1 MAFHKNLTGSDVHV
15 PYAFSYANSTARAA
29 ATGFTSLDV
38 GKFAR
43 QVDSNTIWMLTNHSP
58 ISWAQIGAAAGGI
71 SDGDKGDI
79 TVSSSGAAWTID
91 AEAVTYAKIQNVSG
105 ADKLLGRTT
114 AGAGSIEEVT
124 CTAAGRALL
133 DDADASAQRTTLGL
147 GTLATQ
153 SGTFSGSSSG
163 TNTGDQSLFSTIAVA
178 GQSNVVADSASDT
191 LTLVA
196 GSNVTITTD
205 ASTDTITISATGG
218 GGGGV
223 SDGDKGDITVSGSGA
238 TWTIDSQAV
247 TYAKIQNVATNRLL
261 GRASSGAGVAEE
273 LTLGSNLSFSGT
285 QLDTIGLQKTIT
297 SGTAAPSGGSDGDIY
312 LQYV

>member
-58 ISWAQIGAAAGGI
+58 ISWTQIGAAAGGI

-238 TWTIDSQAV
+238 TWTIDGQAV
-247 TYAKIQNVATNRLL
+247 TYAKIQDVATNRLL

-273 LTLGSNLSFSGT
+273 LTLGPNLSFSGT
-285 QLDTIGLQKTIT
+285 QLNTIGLQKTIT